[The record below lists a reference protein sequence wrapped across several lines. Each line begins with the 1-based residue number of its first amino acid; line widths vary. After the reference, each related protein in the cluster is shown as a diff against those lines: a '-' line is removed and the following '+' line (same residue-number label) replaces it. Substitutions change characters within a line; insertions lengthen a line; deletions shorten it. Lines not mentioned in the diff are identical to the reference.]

1 MNLGEELNFT
11 GGMVTIEQLKQSAI
25 AFNESL
31 NTKEKKRKLEEGIQN
46 VVIHSNEELLYTGT
60 DDCYALF
67 QINEDTKG
75 RDYFL
80 LSMET
85 IKEDGLEVD
94 GADYSLIYGGR
105 LKLGDNLESVRT
117 EITFSLPEGY
127 TGHYPTVGDVM
138 VITIKGK

>member
-1 MNLGEELNFT
+1 
-11 GGMVTIEQLKQSAI
+11 MVTIEQLKQSAI

-31 NTKEKKRKLEEGIQN
+31 NTKEKKRKLEERIQN

-80 LSMET
+80 S
-85 IKEDGLEVD
+85 K
-94 GADYSLIYGGR
+94 
-105 LKLGDNLESVRT
+105 
-117 EITFSLPEGY
+117 
-127 TGHYPTVGDVM
+127 
-138 VITIKGK
+138 